1 MTAADAQQAVP
12 QPEWAPAA
20 PPKRRRRSVWPWIVT
35 AVIVL
40 VLAVAAWFAAEWI
53 ARVVVENTIR
63 SEVVTNLALPADQPV
78 DVVVVGAVLPQ
89 LIAGSLDE
97 VTISSED
104 VPLDAASGDVT
115 VQVEGLPIRGGL
127 EAEAATATL
136 RLDEAQLRD
145 LMSTVDGFPADS
157 LGLADP
163 NVTIANELKLLG
175 VGFPVGVALT
185 PSAAA
190 GDIVLTPAGLQLA
203 GAEIS
208 AAGLKERFGRI
219 ADAVLRPWTVCIA
232 QYIPAGV
239 VLDSVAV
246 DGDHL
251 VADLDIDG
259 AIIADPALQENGT
272 CA

>member
-1 MTAADAQQAVP
+1 MCRSTRP
-12 QPEWAPAA
+12 PATS
-20 PPKRRRRSVWPWIVT
+20 RSQSRG
-35 AVIVL
+35 
-40 VLAVAAWFAAEWI
+40 F
-53 ARVVVENTIR
+53 
-63 SEVVTNLALPADQPV
+63 
-78 DVVVVGAVLPQ
+78 
-89 LIAGSLDE
+89 
-97 VTISSED
+97 
-104 VPLDAASGDVT
+104 
-115 VQVEGLPIRGGL
+115 PIRGGL
-127 EAEAATATL
+127 EADAATATL

-163 NVTIANELKLLG
+163 NVTIATELKLLG

-185 PSAAA
+185 PSAAE

-208 AAGLKERFGRI
+208 AADLKDRFGRI

-246 DGDHL
+246 DGRPPGRRSRHRRRDHRRPRPAGERHVRVSL
-251 VADLDIDG
+251 TAPAGPG
-259 AIIADPALQENGT
+259 AGGRAPA
-272 CA
+272 AAYAVP

>member
-1 MTAADAQQAVP
+1 MCRSTRP
-12 QPEWAPAA
+12 PATS
-20 PPKRRRRSVWPWIVT
+20 RCTSRG
-35 AVIVL
+35 
-40 VLAVAAWFAAEWI
+40 F
-53 ARVVVENTIR
+53 
-63 SEVVTNLALPADQPV
+63 
-78 DVVVVGAVLPQ
+78 
-89 LIAGSLDE
+89 
-97 VTISSED
+97 
-104 VPLDAASGDVT
+104 
-115 VQVEGLPIRGGL
+115 PIRGGL
-127 EAEAATATL
+127 EADAATATL

-145 LMSTVDGFPADS
+145 LMSTVDGFPAES
-157 LGLADP
+157 LGLAAP
-163 NVTIANELKLLG
+163 NVTIATELKLLG

-185 PSAAA
+185 PSAAE

-208 AAGLKERFGRI
+208 AADLKDRFGRI
-219 ADAVLRPWTVCIA
+219 ADAVLRAWTVCIA